1 MPWRK
6 FPWKL
11 GTLASASGI
20 GAFFDPGEPRPHIYQ
35 NFPFSTFSY
44 PARQAPSGFI
54 LKLFVAPR
62 PRAGRRGASQL
73 LFSPSRA
80 ADLSRPVF
88 RGLSPTAIHIK
99 SLRDSGT
106 CQRPPPRTNHR
117 PQRRGGSGS
126 MIRPPT
132 NYRRR
137 PSPAG
142 TNMNSR
148 GCKPTGERPMTA
160 RPRRGRTGRA
170 GEDGPPAGLILTA
183 GRV

>member
-1 MPWRK
+1 METRH
-6 FPWKL
+6 F
-11 GTLASASGI
+11 GI
-20 GAFFDPGEPRPHIYQ
+20 GVRHWCILRSGGTTSPHLPKLPVFYLFIPSTSSANWIY
-35 NFPFSTFSY
+35 FEIIFGPC
-44 PARQAPSGFI
+44 
-54 LKLFVAPR
+54 

-73 LFSPSRA
+73 FFSPSRA